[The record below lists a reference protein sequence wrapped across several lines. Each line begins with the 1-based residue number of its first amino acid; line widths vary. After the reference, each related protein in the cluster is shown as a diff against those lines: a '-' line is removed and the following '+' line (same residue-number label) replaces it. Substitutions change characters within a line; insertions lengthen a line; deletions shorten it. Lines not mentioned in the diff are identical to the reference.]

1 MLARIGLESLLDKWP
16 STVVAMGE
24 PIGEGL
30 TAAAAEAMG
39 LPVGLPVAQGG
50 ADAFV
55 GMLGLGVVQP
65 GQLGLITGSSHL
77 HLCLSKNS
85 ANAPGVWGAYKC
97 APLPDLNMAE
107 GGQSSTG
114 STLRWLR
121 GLLGGDRA
129 PSYAELD
136 AEAAKIAPGA
146 EGLMAI
152 ETFQGS
158 RTVRSNST

>member
-1 MLARIGLESLLDKWP
+1 
-16 STVVAMGE
+16 
-24 PIGEGL
+24 
-30 TAAAAEAMG
+30 
-39 LPVGLPVAQGG
+39 
-50 ADAFV
+50 
-55 GMLGLGVVQP
+55 MLGLGVVQP

-121 GLLGGDRA
+121 GLLGGDHA

-136 AEAAKIAPGA
+136 AEAATIAPGA

-158 RTVRSNST
+158 RTVRATVLPQPNPTQLNPINTTRTNPSKSSLPNPTQLNPTPAG